1 MGKGGGGGGGAERG
15 GWWYGMRRFRVV
27 VGDCGG
33 VAECLAFGT
42 RRFNG
47 MGILGVL
54 VVDAVRGTQVGASRD
69 VSFKTLFGHGMVMI
83 SSVSSVSNTLSYF
96 VFTSMVLI
104 AREMLRISISAPGSR
119 PC

>member
-1 MGKGGGGGGGAERG
+1 
-15 GWWYGMRRFRVV
+15 
-27 VGDCGG
+27 
-33 VAECLAFGT
+33 
-42 RRFNG
+42 